1 MAVTSKDDIITYLNN
16 NKILLY
22 EKFGVSRI
30 GIFGSFVKQG
40 QTASS
45 DIDLVVEIERSR
57 KNIHSFMQLK
67 RFLEKELAR
76 KVDLGFEHALKPI
89 VKDKIKEEI
98 IYVNGDAVNI

>member
-1 MAVTSKDDIITYLNN
+1 MF
-16 NKILLY
+16 LY

-30 GIFGSFVKQG
+30 GIFGSFVKKF
-40 QTASS
+40 QTDLS
-45 DIDLVVEIERSR
+45 DIDLIIEMEDSR

-76 KVDLGFEHALKPI
+76 KVDLVFEQALKPA

-98 IYVNGDAVNI
+98 VYV

>member
-1 MAVTSKDDIITYLNN
+1 MAVTSKDDIITYLYN
-16 NKILLY
+16 NKIFLY

-30 GIFGSFVKQG
+30 GIFGSFVKQR
-40 QTASS
+40 QTDLS
-45 DIDLVVEIERSR
+45 DIDLVVEMEGSR

-76 KVDLGFEHALKPI
+76 KVDLGFEHALKPV

-98 IYVNGDAVNI
+98 IYV